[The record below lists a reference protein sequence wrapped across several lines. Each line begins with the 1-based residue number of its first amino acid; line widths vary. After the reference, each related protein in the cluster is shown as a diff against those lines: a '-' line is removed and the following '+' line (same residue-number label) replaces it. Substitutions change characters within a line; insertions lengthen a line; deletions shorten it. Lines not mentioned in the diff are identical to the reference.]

1 MQLGN
6 RIQALQETVH
16 HIAKFAIKL
25 AEPLGI
31 SIRFLNFDQ
40 DEDGNFDNL
49 SDLDDID
56 RKVKMADNHGPC
68 TRLGQELDLKVV
80 QHIVTK
86 AVLNNLKKPV
96 IVAVITDGEVSD
108 DTPWLFLDAHPPF
121 P

>member
-16 HIAKFAIKL
+16 HIAELAIKL

-31 SIRFLNFDQ
+31 SIRFLNFDK
-40 DEDGNFDNL
+40 DEGGNFDNL

-56 RKVKMADNHGPC
+56 RKVKMADYHGPY

-80 QHIVTK
+80 QYIMTK
-86 AVLNNLKKPV
+86 AISNNLKKPV

-108 DTPWLFLDAHPPF
+108 VAPW
-121 P
+121 